1 MSVVRRETLEFA
13 DLPGRRSADPL
24 AGLPV
29 SSAVR
34 VVELVRGE
42 VRHTHLHPL
51 SEEVVYVVSGSG
63 RVWVDGTVSPV
74 GPGDIVHIPTATPH
88 ATVPDPGVAM
98 ELVCFF
104 PSPDLTANI
113 VESDMVVEVGS

>member
-1 MSVVRRETLEFA
+1 MSVIRRETLDFL

-24 AGLPV
+24 GGVPV

-34 VVELVRGE
+34 LVELARGE
-42 VRHTHLHPL
+42 SRHAHLHPL

-63 RVWVDGTVSPV
+63 RVWIDGTVSLV

-88 ATVPDPGVAM
+88 ATVPDPGSVM

-104 PSPDLTANI
+104 PLPDLGRNL
-113 VESDMVVEVGS
+113 VETDLVVEAG